1 MNENRKVIT
10 LIKGANKDEF
20 LNNLKRDTTNDSS
33 VDSSII
39 PDRIVEI
46 VRPNLSSPRILQVS
60 LTDEEAAEISDHPEV
75 VGVELPL
82 EWLDEWLDVEES
94 PFGGTWVRESPSTYN
109 ISTAN
114 PTRTNWGLSRHT
126 KTTNQWGVNVV
137 DDLPAGT
144 TYDYHLDGTGIDYIH
159 QEGGFI
165 RTDHEQFLDKDGNS
179 RVVEFQWNTLPNHSH
194 LPTMDYS
201 AFANNDGGLVSSNA
215 WGHATHCAGT
225 AVGKDV
231 GWAKGAAIY
240 TMPIDLMNPGNGNE
254 ADWFSA
260 IKEFHL
266 AKPID
271 PVTGF
276 KRPTVVSASWGIKGF
291 FSSIS
296 DIQFRGSSVGSGKSR
311 TYGMIGDTANR
322 FNTSAWSLNAAVE
335 DMQSVGVHYFKSAG
349 NQKQKLCHP
358 GDIDFDNHIIRLSAT
373 GHIPAGS
380 PVYYNRGAGNIGPDT
395 VVVGNIDSA
404 LYDDNGTDKE
414 VNAGSSDKGPRVD
427 IWAAGSDIVSSYR
440 SSSSTY
446 NSITGTSMATP
457 QIAGM
462 SCLLLQL
469 NPGWTPAQLR
479 EWWHTNSIKDLL
491 YQGPTDES
499 DTYTFWQSDIG
510 LQNSENRIA
519 YFPYSGHV
527 AMTITSDV

>member
-20 LNNLKRDTTNDSS
+20 LDNLKRDTTNDSN

-60 LTDEEAAEISDHPEV
+60 LTDEEATEISNHPEV

-82 EWLDEWLDVEES
+82 EWSDEWLDVEEP
-94 PFGGTWVRESPSTYN
+94 PFGGSWVRESPSTYGV
-109 ISTAN
+109 STESPA
-114 PTRTNWGLSRHT
+114 RTNWGLSRHT
-126 KTTNQWGVNVV
+126 KTTNQWGVNVAN
-137 DDLPAGT
+137 DLPAGT

-179 RVVEFQWNTLPNHSH
+179 RVVPFQWNTLPNHSH
-194 LPTMDYS
+194 LPTLDYS
-201 AFANNDGGLVSSNA
+201 SAASSA
-215 WGHATHCAGT
+215 ASSHATHCAGT

-240 TMPIDLMNPGNGNE
+240 TMPVNEFNPGNGNE
-254 ADWFSA
+254 ADWFSV

-276 KRPTVVSASWGIKGF
+276 KRPTVVSASWGIKGY
-291 FSSIS
+291 FSYMSG
-296 DIQFRGSSVGSGKSR
+296 IQFRGSSVGTTKSR
-311 TYGMIGDTANR
+311 DYGMIGDSSGR

-349 NQKQKLCHP
+349 NQKQKLCYP
-358 GDIDFDNHIIRLSAT
+358 GDIDYDNYITRNYAT
-373 GHIPAGS
+373 GHIPVGS

-395 VVVGNIDSA
+395 VVVGNINSA
-404 LYDDNGTDKE
+404 LYNDNGTIKE
-414 VNAGSSDKGPRVD
+414 ANAGSSDKGPRVD
-427 IWAAGSDIVSSYR
+427 IWAAGSDILSAYDY
-440 SSSSTY
+440 SSSTY
-446 NSITGTSMATP
+446 SSITGTSMSTP

-491 YQGPTDES
+491 YQGPTDE
-499 DTYTFWQSDIG
+499 TNAATFFANDVS

-519 YFPYSGHV
+519 YFPYSAHV
-527 AMTITSDV
+527 AMTITSDA